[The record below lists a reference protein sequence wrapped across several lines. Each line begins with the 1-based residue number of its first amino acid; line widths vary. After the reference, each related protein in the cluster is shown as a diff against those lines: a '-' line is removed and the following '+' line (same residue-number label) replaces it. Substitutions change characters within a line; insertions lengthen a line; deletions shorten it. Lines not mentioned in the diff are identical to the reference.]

1 MRFLNGKRIKD
12 FVGRRELLLF
22 VCSFLV
28 TAAVTFVSNMLPVN
42 ISPNL
47 ALCPVIGLL
56 FGPFAI
62 LGVDLVS
69 LISNVSNG
77 IPPEYCALDLVTVFL
92 VSYIPY
98 RTWYSTAWDM
108 DDRPPVLDSVRNI
121 TKFVLVLLASCVTY
135 TILYSLTYGMM
146 DGTFA
151 LTLEDLSRFVNV
163 MSFSFLFGMAAVL
176 LLRYLGVQFYCPKF
190 GGTPDDFRRR
200 IDPRVYDLSL
210 VIGLVFPLLVLN
222 SGNDVAIH
230 AVSAASYLMIALY
243 LLKPVEHAR
252 SEESVV
258 SYKGIR
264 INKFNRNLIE
274 RIIVIFVVSGL
285 MICLVFGAAAYMGVL
300 SDVFGLGY
308 DVSVLF
314 YMSVGLLLFF
324 IPALVFLWYIERNV
338 TEPVSNMSGASKNFM
353 VDGYGLSSEEF
364 AHSCREYVEMDT
376 EVGELARSLVKM
388 TRDMETYVEDIRTLN
403 NQQEIYRAELNVA
416 KSIQEST
423 LPRDFSVV
431 DGTGVS
437 VAASMEAAK
446 YVGGDFYDFF
456 MVDTDHIALIIGDVS
471 GKGVPAALFMAVS
484 KSLLE
489 GHTRPGFRPDE
500 VLSKANITLCKNNDE
515 NMFVSVWIG
524 ILELNTGVLKYSSA
538 GHNPPIE
545 VRSGSEPELL
555 QSKQRMVLGAR
566 TRVQYETVETVL
578 RPGDRVLLYT
588 DGVTEANDHF
598 EGFYGMDRLMGMLQ
612 KCEGMELQDQVTA
625 INEDISGFTHGA
637 SQFDDITM
645 LLFRY
650 DGVSRSGE
658 PLLDGE
664 DVAVPVAPVADPVD
678 VPLDKEDA

>member
-1 MRFLNGKRIKD
+1 MRILNGKRVKD
-12 FVGRRELLLF
+12 FVGRREIILF
-22 VCSFLV
+22 LGAFLV
-28 TAAVTFVSNMLPVN
+28 TEAVTLISDILPVN

-69 LISNVSNG
+69 LITNVGNG
-77 IPPEYCALDLVTVFL
+77 IPPEYCALDLVTTFM

-98 RTWYSTAWDM
+98 RMWYSTAWDM
-108 DDRPPVLDSVRNI
+108 DNRPPVLDSVRNI
-121 TKFVLVLLASCVTY
+121 TKFVLVLLASCFTY
-135 TILYSLTYGMM
+135 MILYNLTYGMM
-146 DGTFA
+146 EGTFA
-151 LTLEDLSRFVNV
+151 LTLEDLTRFVNV

-176 LLRYLGVQFYCPKF
+176 LLRYLGVQLYCPKF

-200 IDPRVYDLSL
+200 IDPRIYDLSL
-210 VIGLVFPLLVLN
+210 IIGLVFPLLILN
-222 SGNDVAIH
+222 SGNGLTIH
-230 AVSAASYLMIALY
+230 MVGAVSY
-243 LLKPVEHAR
+243 LLIVFYLVKPVEHAR
-252 SEESVV
+252 TDENTV
-258 SYKGIR
+258 SFLGLR

-285 MICLVFGAAAYMGVL
+285 MICVIFGIAAYIGIL
-300 SDVFGLGY
+300 SDVFGLGFE
-308 DVSVLF
+308 VSVLF
-314 YMSVGLLLFF
+314 YMSVGLLIFF
-324 IPALVFLWYIERNV
+324 IPALFFLWYIERNV
-338 TEPVSNMSGASKNFM
+338 TEPVSQMSSASMNFM
-353 VDGYGLSSEEF
+353 VDGYGFSSEEF
-364 AHSCREYVEMDT
+364 AHSCRDYVEMDT

-388 TRDMETYVEDIRTLN
+388 TGDMEEYVEDIRALN

-416 KSIQEST
+416 QSIQEST

-471 GKGVPAALFMAVS
+471 GKGVPAALFMAIS

-500 VLSKANITLCKNNDE
+500 VLSKANITLCKNNEE

-524 ILELNTGVLKYSSA
+524 LLELNTGVLKYSSA
-538 GHNPPIE
+538 GHNPPVII
-545 VRSGSEPELL
+545 RQGSEPDLL
-555 QSKQRMVLGAR
+555 HSKQCMVLGAR
-566 TRVQYETVETVL
+566 TRVQYETSETVL
-578 RPGDRVLLYT
+578 HPGDRVLLYT

-598 EGFYGMDRLMGMLQ
+598 EGFYGIERLMEKLRECESMGLQ
-612 KCEGMELQDQVTA
+612 EQVTT
-625 INEDISGFTHGA
+625 INADIAEFTHGA

-650 DGVSRSGE
+650 DGPSGSGKS
-658 PLLDGE
+658 LLDGE
-664 DVAVPVAPVADPVD
+664 DVPVAVAPVADPVD
-678 VPLDKEDA
+678 VPLD